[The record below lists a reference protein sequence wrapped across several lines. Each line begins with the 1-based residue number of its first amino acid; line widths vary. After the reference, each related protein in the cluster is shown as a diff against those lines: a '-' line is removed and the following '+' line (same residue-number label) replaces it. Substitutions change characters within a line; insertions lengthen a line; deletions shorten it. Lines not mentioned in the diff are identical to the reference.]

1 MDTVTNETATRLR
14 YAITRL
20 SRRLRQSSLGGVS
33 PAQASMLAVVSR
45 LKRPSLGDLAA
56 AEQVSPPSVTRLV
69 RDMERLGLIA
79 RVADDL
85 DRRCTR
91 VTITAQ
97 GRRELAAIRRRK
109 DEFLER
115 ALAAL
120 PAADRRRA
128 SELAEL
134 LETILDQA

>member
-1 MDTVTNETATRLR
+1 MDTLTNETATRLR
-14 YAITRL
+14 YAVTRL

-79 RVADDL
+79 RVVDDL

>member
-1 MDTVTNETATRLR
+1 MDTLTNETATRLR
-14 YAITRL
+14 YAVTRL

-45 LKRPSLGDLAA
+45 LKRPSLGDLAT

-69 RDMERLGLIA
+69 RDMERLGLIE

-91 VTITAQ
+91 VTITAL
-97 GRRELAAIRRRK
+97 GRRELAAIHRRK

-115 ALAAL
+115 ALDAL
-120 PAADRRRA
+120 SAADRRRA
-128 SELAEL
+128 GELAEL

>member
-79 RVADDL
+79 RVVDDL

>member
-14 YAITRL
+14 YAVTRL

-79 RVADDL
+79 RVVDDL

-91 VTITAQ
+91 VTITVR
-97 GRRELAAIRRRK
+97 GRRELAAIHRRK

-120 PAADRRRA
+120 PAAERRRA
-128 SELAEL
+128 GELAEL

>member
-69 RDMERLGLIA
+69 RDMERLGLIE
-79 RVADDL
+79 RVTDDL

-120 PAADRRRA
+120 PVAERRRA
-128 SELAEL
+128 GELAEL